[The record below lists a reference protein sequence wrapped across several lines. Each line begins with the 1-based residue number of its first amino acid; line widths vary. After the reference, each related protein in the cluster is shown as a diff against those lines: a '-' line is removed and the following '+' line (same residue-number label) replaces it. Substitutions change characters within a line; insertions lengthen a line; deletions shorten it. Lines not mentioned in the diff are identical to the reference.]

1 MKERKI
7 QNLPLPLMK
16 IIRADITREVVPDLN
31 IHYGIDAEAE
41 LTRIL
46 NEELS
51 KVLAITEDNLK
62 EDGWEEG
69 NSPTSGKKVWLKII
83 FNENKLG
90 PLSVYEYDFEEGKLT
105 HNGHTMSVS
114 TMSDIKFYMLCRED
128 L

>member
-1 MKERKI
+1 MKEKKI
-7 QNLPLPLMK
+7 
-16 IIRADITREVVPDLN
+16 RTEITREVVPDLN

-41 LTRIL
+41 LIRIL

-62 EDGWEEG
+62 EEGWEEG

-83 FNENKLG
+83 FDENKMC

-105 HNGHTMSVS
+105 HNSHSMSVL
-114 TMSDIKFYMLCRED
+114 TMHEIRFYMLCRED
-128 L
+128 S

>member
-1 MKERKI
+1 MG
-7 QNLPLPLMK
+7 
-16 IIRADITREVVPDLN
+16 ITREVVPDLN
-31 IHYGIDAEAE
+31 IQYGIDAGEE

-62 EDGWEEG
+62 EEGWEEG
-69 NSPTSGKKVWLKII
+69 NSPSSGKKVWVKII
-83 FNENKLG
+83 FDENKLY

-105 HNGHTMSVS
+105 HNGHSMSVL